1 MRVMMVQVIMKEM
14 KILFGGIMAMMTVI
28 IY

>member
-1 MRVMMVQVIMKEM
+1 MRIMMVLVIMKEM